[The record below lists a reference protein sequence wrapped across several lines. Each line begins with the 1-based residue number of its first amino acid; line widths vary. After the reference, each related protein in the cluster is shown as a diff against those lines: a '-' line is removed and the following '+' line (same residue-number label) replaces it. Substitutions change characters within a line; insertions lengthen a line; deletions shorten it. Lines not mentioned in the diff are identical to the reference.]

1 MAEETMK
8 DFEQEITESFKNKKQ
23 LEDAAAG
30 KWEKF
35 QQMLESKEKVV
46 VVIDSA
52 VKGGVVAFIDEVR
65 GFIPASHLSTQHVEN
80 LEDYKGKELEVVLIT
95 VDSEKN
101 RLVMSHRELE
111 KGARKN
117 NRAAKIASIKEGDV
131 LTGKVDSIKDYGAF
145 IDLGDG
151 VTGLLHISQ
160 LAHNRVKSV
169 EDVLK
174 EGQEVEVK
182 VLGVDGGK
190 ISLSIKALTEAPEGT
205 KEAPAKED
213 NGYDGFKY
221 EEKGKATTS
230 LADLLK
236 DIKLS

>member
-35 QQMLESKEKVV
+35 QQMLEGKEKVV
-46 VVIDSA
+46 VKIEDA

-80 LEDYKGKELEVVLIT
+80 LDEYKGKELEVVVIT
-95 VDSEKN
+95 VDPEKN

-117 NRAAKIASIKEGDV
+117 NRAAKLASIKVGEV

-145 IDLGDG
+145 VDLGEG

-169 EDVLK
+169 ADVLK

-182 VLGVDGGK
+182 VIGTDGGK

-205 KEAPAKED
+205 KEAPEKDD

-230 LADLLK
+230 LGDLLK
-236 DIKLS
+236 GIKLS